1 MATIDDLKIKANLI
15 ANATKEG
22 ENTAKCVGGLFNDVI
37 ALIEE
42 KIDKGDSTSLRNELV
57 QVKERL
63 TRIDSKIKEIEEAL
77 YIGGSSTEPPTGGA
91 SPISPLPP
99 NIRDKD

>member
-22 ENTAKCVGGLFNDVI
+22 ENTAKRVGGLFNDVI

-42 KIDKGDSTSLRNELV
+42 KIDKGDTTQSELV

-63 TRIDSKIKEIEEAL
+63 TRIDSKIKDIEEAFG
-77 YIGGSSTEPPTGGA
+77 ISNSTGPATGGA

>member
-22 ENTAKCVGGLFNDVI
+22 ENTAKRVGGLFNDVI

-42 KIDKGDSTSLRNELV
+42 KIDKGDSTRSELV

-63 TRIDSKIKEIEEAL
+63 TRIDSKIKDIEEAFG
-77 YIGGSSTEPPTGGA
+77 ISNSTGPATGGA
-91 SPISPLPP
+91 TPINPIKPP
-99 NIRDKD
+99 YLKDKD

>member
-1 MATIDDLKIKANLI
+1 MATIDDLKTKANLI

-22 ENTAKCVGGLFNDVI
+22 ENTARRVGGLFNDVI

-42 KIDKGDSTSLRNELV
+42 KLGKEDTTQSELV

-63 TRIDSKIKEIEEAL
+63 TRIDSKIKDIEEAFG
-77 YIGGSSTEPPTGGA
+77 ISNSTGPATGGA
-91 SPISPLPP
+91 TPINPIKPP
-99 NIRDKD
+99 YLKDKD

>member
-22 ENTAKCVGGLFNDVI
+22 ENTARRVGGLFNDVI
-37 ALIEE
+37 AIIEE
-42 KIDKGDSTSLRNELV
+42 KLDKGDSTSLRNELV

-63 TRIDSKIKEIEEAL
+63 TRIDSKIKEIEEAFG
-77 YIGGSSTEPPTGGA
+77 ISNSTEPPTGGA

>member
-22 ENTAKCVGGLFNDVI
+22 ENTAKRVGGLFNDVI

-42 KIDKGDSTSLRNELV
+42 KIDKGDTTQSELV

-63 TRIDSKIKEIEEAL
+63 TRIDSKIKDIEEAFG
-77 YIGGSSTEPPTGGA
+77 ISNSTGLATGGA

>member
-22 ENTAKCVGGLFNDVI
+22 ENTAKRVGGLFNDVI
-37 ALIEE
+37 TLIEE
-42 KIDKGDSTSLRNELV
+42 KLGKEDTTQSELV

-63 TRIDSKIKEIEEAL
+63 TRIDSKIKDIEEAFG
-77 YIGGSSTEPPTGGA
+77 ISNSTGPATGGA

>member
-1 MATIDDLKIKANLI
+1 MATINELKEKADLI

-22 ENTAKCVGGLFNDVI
+22 ENTAKRVGGLFNDVI

-42 KIDKGDSTSLRNELV
+42 KIDKGDSTSLRSELV

-63 TRIDSKIKEIEEAL
+63 TRIDSKIKDIEEAFG
-77 YIGGSSTEPPTGGA
+77 ISNSTGPATGGA
-91 SPISPLPP
+91 RPLPPLPP

>member
-22 ENTAKCVGGLFNDVI
+22 ENTAKRVGGLFNDVI

-42 KIDKGDSTSLRNELV
+42 KIDKGDSTRSELV

-63 TRIDSKIKEIEEAL
+63 TRIDSKIKDIEEAFG
-77 YIGGSSTEPPTGGA
+77 ISNSTGPATGGA
-91 SPISPLPP
+91 RPLPP
-99 NIRDKD
+99 LYPNLKGED

>member
-22 ENTAKCVGGLFNDVI
+22 ENTAKRVGGLFNDVI

-42 KIDKGDSTSLRNELV
+42 KLGKEDTTQSELV

-63 TRIDSKIKEIEEAL
+63 TRIDSKIKDIEEAFG
-77 YIGGSSTEPPTGGA
+77 ISNSTGPATGGA
-91 SPISPLPP
+91 TPISPIKPP
-99 NIRDKD
+99 YLKDKD

>member
-22 ENTAKCVGGLFNDVI
+22 ENTAKRVGGLFNDVI

-42 KIDKGDSTSLRNELV
+42 KIDKGATTQSELV

-63 TRIDSKIKEIEEAL
+63 TRIDSKIKDIEEAFG
-77 YIGGSSTEPPTGGA
+77 ISNSTGPATGGA
-91 SPISPLPP
+91 TPINPIKPP
-99 NIRDKD
+99 YLRDKD

>member
-22 ENTAKCVGGLFNDVI
+22 ENTAKRVGGLFNDVI

-42 KIDKGDSTSLRNELV
+42 KIDKGDTTQSELV

-63 TRIDSKIKEIEEAL
+63 TRIDSKIKDIEEAFG
-77 YIGGSSTEPPTGGA
+77 ISNSTGPATGGA
-91 SPISPLPP
+91 TPINPIKPP
-99 NIRDKD
+99 YLKDKD